1 MPKDRQVPVVP
12 VHRKVQDWIL
22 HKDQQE
28 TEAQYTVQAAGIEAG
43 HTAGTAAA
51 PDIAAGTAKAA
62 DIAAAGYTA
71 VQAVVQA
78 ADTAA
83 DTEAVLAAGTAAG
96 TETVQAAGTAA
107 EQVPEVQ
114 ELNTVL
120 QEHTALQLH

>member
-62 DIAAAGYTA
+62 DTAAAGYTA
-71 VQAVVQA
+71 VQA

-96 TETVQAAGTAA
+96 TETV
-107 EQVPEVQ
+107 
-114 ELNTVL
+114 
-120 QEHTALQLH
+120 